1 MSSSHS
7 EKTFYKVI
15 KTYNFDGLI
24 IEVIVKVDCELEATQ
39 TPHNVVEDDE
49 SQSET
54 SETDKKES
62 LLEEICDQTSAQ
74 EPPQNMIC
82 SMCLKIIET
91 DDEIV
96 LENCQDIFCRLCI
109 ASSII
114 QNTNDAMICPSKYSN
129 CDKEISNDEIRI
141 VLGDKNYDLYVLHKL
156 HRKLESLVVK
166 DETDYMSLYEKI
178 ILYSH
183 KIIFSRSFLI
193 KLLKGIS

>member
-1 MSSSHS
+1 MSSPHS

-24 IEVIVKVDCELEATQ
+24 IEEVVKVNCQVEAMEASR
-39 TPHNVVEDDE
+39 NVVEDFDE
-49 SQSET
+49 SE
-54 SETDKKES
+54 SETDTNKEF
-62 LLEEICDQTSAQ
+62 LHEEICDQSSAQ

-82 SMCLKIIET
+82 SMCLKLIET
-91 DDEIV
+91 DDEII

-109 ASSII
+109 ASAII

-141 VLGDKNYDLYVLHKL
+141 VLGDKNYELFVLHKL

-178 ILYSH
+178 IF
-183 KIIFSRSFLI
+183 FSRKYSQN
-193 KLLKGIS
+193 